1 VKELRLAKSTVMKR
15 IAQWGLQDEGR
26 DGGSADEEPDGDGP

>member
-1 VKELRLAKSTVMKR
+1 VVKELGLAKSTVMKR

-26 DGGSADEEPDGDGP
+26 EPGAATADDDE